1 MSNNNKQPDSPFGR
15 LLVTIAVGWALW
27 SWPLNTLYDPVL
39 RGFWWFGALCF
50 VLVASKS
57 IPSFG
62 GSLGNIFKLFRAF
75 GKDDTKGSAGWM
87 SERDIRR
94 QKLHRRK
101 KGARFAGIVGGT
113 PLWLWTEVHHLIIGP
128 AGSSKTSAVIANILM
143 GSPESALITDIKGE
157 LLMTTAVHRVTAFGH
172 RVLKVDPKDP
182 ENSIHINPLDDVARE
197 VEDDD
202 PAALSRIRGI
212 VLQLLP
218 DPQGG
223 GGANAPFF
231 QGGRILIVTV
241 VLAVIVVL
249 PPQHRNFATVYR
261 MLSDL
266 DLLHDLLDKA
276 GNAPALKGEVADMS
290 RAAHAMFFGD
300 GGNAKTAESF
310 RINAL
315 QAIEAFG
322 PGNYLARITSKSTFH
337 FSELKTSK
345 VSVYLM
351 IDYANS
357 EVLGAFSGLLQHLAA
372 DAMVADGTNKPVLFC
387 FDEFTNSP
395 MRKLCKILT
404 LLRSSGVRVV
414 MATQDLNDIE
424 RVYSKEDLE
433 TIISETYIKQFLA
446 VIRSKKT
453 LEWLASYLG
462 EVTVTVSSFSMS
474 KDGAQESLSRSARK
488 LQTEDELRRLPE
500 DAQIIL
506 YGNNKPILAKK
517 VQVFAISNW
526 RKTLGIN
533 LAYGNKRKLL
543 PVEVRIAWWGTR
555 VTRRGARLYR
565 RMAREVQRPDRK
577 LGRFLAELLP
587 RLFPATGLLVLAAG
601 AIAITTMGL
610 PNLRW
615 EYAYRGPAREAPVS
629 YTWCRYIGPTSP
641 GVVGGP
647 ECPLI
652 LWRKP

>member
-1 MSNNNKQPDSPFGR
+1 MSNQKNKPDNPVGR
-15 LLVTIAVGWALW
+15 LLVTAVIGWGLW
-27 SWPLNTLYDPVL
+27 SWPVDTLYDPVL
-39 RGFWWFGALCF
+39 RGLWLFGALCF
-50 VLVASKS
+50 VLGALKS
-57 IPSFG
+57 IPSIG
-62 GSLGNIFKLFRAF
+62 GSLGNMFKLFRAF

-87 SERDIRR
+87 TEKDIRR
-94 QKLHRRK
+94 QRLHRRK
-101 KGARFAGIVGGT
+101 SGARFAGIVGQT

-143 GSPESALITDIKGE
+143 GSSESALITDIKGE
-157 LLMTTAVHRVTAFGH
+157 LLMTTAIHRAEAFGH

-182 ENSIHINPLDDVARE
+182 ANSVHINPLGDVARE
-197 VEDDD
+197 VEVDD

-218 DPQGG
+218 DPHGG
-223 GGANAPFF
+223 GGQNAIFY
-231 QGGRILIVTV
+231 QGARTLIVTV
-241 VLAVIVVL
+241 ALSIIVVL
-249 PPQHRNFATVYR
+249 PPEHRNFATIYR

-266 DLLHDLLDKA
+266 DLLHDALDKA
-276 GNAPALKGEVADMS
+276 GNSKALNGEVADMA
-290 RAAHAMFFGD
+290 RAAHAMFFAD
-300 GGNAKTAESF
+300 GGNAKTADSF

-315 QAIEAFG
+315 QALEAFG
-322 PGNYLARITSKSTFH
+322 PGNYLAKITSKSTFH

-387 FDEFTNSP
+387 FDEFTNAP
-395 MRKLCKILT
+395 MRKLCKVLT
-404 LLRSSGVRVV
+404 LLRSAGVRVV

-446 VIRSKKT
+446 VMRSKRT

-462 EVTVTVSSFSMS
+462 EITVTVSSFSMG
-474 KDGAQESLSRSARK
+474 KEGAQESLSRASRK

-533 LAYGNKRKLL
+533 LAYGNQRKLL
-543 PVEVRIAWWGTR
+543 PVEVRVRWWGTR

-565 RMAREVQRPDRK
+565 KMAHEVYRPDRK

-587 RLFPATGLLVLAAG
+587 RAFPAMGLLIIAVG
-601 AIAITTMGL
+601 AIVVTTMGL

-629 YTWCRYIGPTSP
+629 YVWCRYIGPTSP
-641 GVVGGP
+641 GMVGGP

-652 LWRKP
+652 LWLKP